1 MRETR
6 VISSVPLSVALTV
19 LFALSGGYSLLRWAS
34 LRAGVAG
41 HHGDPVAELS
51 HLLMSLG
58 MIAMVWAYGGST
70 GNAVQLVAYLALSGY
85 FLTRLRRGGVAG
97 HPGCPAPGF
106 HLLMSG
112 SMVWMVA
119 AMPLLMAG
127 MTMGSGGG
135 MQMDGMT
142 MGGDTGPATPS
153 VTTTPGWAVAL
164 TWVFIAGLVAG
175 AGFWLRRVLPARPAA
190 STGVSTGMSTTGTPT
205 GPSAGAAPATSA
217 IPTTTATTG
226 SAPTDTATTDTA
238 TTDTATTD
246 TATSVTAISVT
257 AISVTAISVTAISA
271 VVTSTTTGPAN
282 RLLAALTPR
291 ADAACHLAMSLGM
304 AAMFLAML

>member
-1 MRETR
+1 
-6 VISSVPLSVALTV
+6 VALTV

-41 HHGDPVAELS
+41 HHGDQVAELS

-58 MIAMVWAYGGST
+58 MIAMVWAYGGGT
-70 GNAVQLVAYLALSGY
+70 GDAVQLIAYLALSGY
-85 FLTRLRRGGVAG
+85 FLTRLLRGRATG

-127 MTMGSGGG
+127 SVAGPSGG

-142 MGGDTGPATPS
+142 MGGADTGLDARP
-153 VTTTPGWAVAL
+153 VTATPGWAIAL
-164 TWVFIAGLVAG
+164 TWVFIAGLVLG
-175 AGFWLRRVLPARPAA
+175 AGFWLRRALPAPSGTPAA
-190 STGVSTGMSTTGTPT
+190 ATSATATSAAPTSAAPTVAATSTAATSTGVASTTV
-205 GPSAGAAPATSA
+205 TS
-217 IPTTTATTG
+217 T
-226 SAPTDTATTDTA
+226 
-238 TTDTATTD
+238 
-246 TATSVTAISVT
+246 
-257 AISVTAISVTAISA
+257 
-271 VVTSTTTGPAN
+271 VTSTTVASHAAPAN
-282 RLLAALTPR
+282 PLLAALTPR
-291 ADAACHLAMSLGM
+291 ADAVCHLAMSLGM

>member
-1 MRETR
+1 

-19 LFALSGGYSLLRWAS
+19 LFAVTGGYSLLRWAS
-34 LRAGVAG
+34 LRAGVVG
-41 HHGDPVAELS
+41 HHGDQVAELS
-51 HLLMSLG
+51 HLVMSLG
-58 MIAMVWAYGGST
+58 MIAMVWAYGGGT
-70 GNAVQLVAYLALSGY
+70 GDAVQLIAYLVLSGY
-85 FLTRLRRGGVAG
+85 FLTRLRRRGGSG

-127 MTMGSGGG
+127 MAAGPSGG

-142 MGGDTGPATPS
+142 MGGADTGLDAPT
-153 VTTTPGWAVAL
+153 VTATPGWAVAL

-175 AGFWLRRVLPARPAA
+175 AGFWLRRVLP
-190 STGVSTGMSTTGTPT
+190 V
-205 GPSAGAAPATSA
+205 PSATSA
-217 IPTTTATTG
+217 A
-226 SAPTDTATTDTA
+226 
-238 TTDTATTD
+238 
-246 TATSVTAISVT
+246 ATSAAATSPASTSATPTVEATSTAATST
-257 AISVTAISVTAISA
+257 AATSTAVRSTA
-271 VVTSTTTGPAN
+271 VTSTAVRSTAAPAN

-291 ADAACHLAMSLGM
+291 ADAVCHLAMSLGM

>member
-1 MRETR
+1 

-41 HHGDPVAELS
+41 HHGDQVAELS
-51 HLLMSLG
+51 HVLMSLG
-58 MIAMVWAYGGST
+58 MIAMVWAYGGGT
-70 GNAVQLVAYLALSGY
+70 GDAVQLIAYLALSGY
-85 FLTRLRRGGVAG
+85 FLTRLLRGRATG

-127 MTMGSGGG
+127 SVAGPSGG

-142 MGGDTGPATPS
+142 MGGADTGLDARP
-153 VTTTPGWAVAL
+153 VTATPGWAIAL
-164 TWVFIAGLVAG
+164 TWTFIAGLVLG
-175 AGFWLRRVLPARPAA
+175 AGFWLRRALPAPSGTPAA
-190 STGVSTGMSTTGTPT
+190 
-205 GPSAGAAPATSA
+205 ATSA
-217 IPTTTATTG
+217 
-226 SAPTDTATTDTA
+226 
-238 TTDTATTD
+238 
-246 TATSVTAISVT
+246 TATSAAPTSAATSTAAPTVAATST
-257 AISVTAISVTAISA
+257 AVASTLVASTA
-271 VVTSTTTGPAN
+271 VTSTTVTSTTVASHTAPAN
-282 RLLAALTPR
+282 PLLAALTPR
-291 ADAACHLAMSLGM
+291 ADAVCHLAMSLGM

>member
-1 MRETR
+1 

-41 HHGDPVAELS
+41 HHGDQVAELS

-58 MIAMVWAYGGST
+58 MIAMVWAYGGGT
-70 GNAVQLVAYLALSGY
+70 GDAVQLIAYLALNGY
-85 FLTRLRRGGVAG
+85 FLTHLVRGRATG
-97 HPGCPAPGF
+97 HPGCPTPGF

-127 MTMGSGGG
+127 SVAGPGGA

-142 MGGDTGPATPS
+142 MGGMTMGGADTGLDARP
-153 VTTTPGWAVAL
+153 VTASPGWAIAL
-164 TWVFIAGLVAG
+164 TWVFIAGLVLG
-175 AGFWLRRVLPARPAA
+175 AGFWLRRALPAL
-190 STGVSTGMSTTGTPT
+190 STT
-205 GPSAGAAPATSA
+205 AAATSPPATSA
-217 IPTTTATTG
+217 
-226 SAPTDTATTDTA
+226 APTIA
-238 TTDTATTD
+238 
-246 TATSVTAISVT
+246 ATSTAVAST
-257 AISVTAISVTAISA
+257 
-271 VVTSTTTGPAN
+271 VVTSTTVASTTVASHTAPAN
-282 RLLAALTPR
+282 PLLAALTPR
-291 ADAACHLAMSLGM
+291 ADAVCHLAMSLGM

>member
-1 MRETR
+1 

-41 HHGDPVAELS
+41 HHGDQVAELS
-51 HLLMSLG
+51 HVLMSLG
-58 MIAMVWAYGGST
+58 MIAMVWAYGGGT
-70 GNAVQLVAYLALSGY
+70 GDAVQLIAYLALSGY
-85 FLTRLRRGGVAG
+85 FLTRLVRRRATG

-127 MTMGSGGG
+127 LVASPSGG

-142 MGGDTGPATPS
+142 MGGTDTGLDARP
-153 VTTTPGWAVAL
+153 VTATPGWAIAL
-164 TWVFIAGLVAG
+164 TWIFIAGLVLG
-175 AGFWLRRVLPARPAA
+175 AGFWLRRALPAP
-190 STGVSTGMSTTGTPT
+190 SGTPV
-205 GPSAGAAPATSA
+205 AATSA
-217 IPTTTATTG
+217 
-226 SAPTDTATTDTA
+226 
-238 TTDTATTD
+238 
-246 TATSVTAISVT
+246 TATSAAPTVAATTVA
-257 AISVTAISVTAISA
+257 A
-271 VVTSTTTGPAN
+271 TSTAVASTLVASTTVASHTAPAN
-282 RLLAALTPR
+282 PLLAALTPR
-291 ADAACHLAMSLGM
+291 ADAVCHLAMSLGM